1 MKAKMFINLVR
12 SIVKST
18 EFNLNNADKLD
29 VVRSAFT
36 AGAVKASAQA
46 LKDLGYDV
54 DHGDW

>member
-36 AGAVKASAQA
+36 AGASLRDRHRARQSRAFR
-46 LKDLGYDV
+46 L
-54 DHGDW
+54 